1 MKAARFARGMRGV
14 TLIELM
20 ISMVIGLVVVG
31 AVIVSFVDSGKASRY
46 QAALGQMNQDAQVA
60 LNLLSREVQLAGYV
74 SPVQT
79 LGTTFPLFGCDGT
92 KGAVPFT
99 NPALATGN
107 LTCGAATGA
116 TVSALEVVYEADVYN
131 TVVAAGTYPS
141 DCLGNGFTSIS
152 TPPYIVRNRYF
163 VDTGT
168 GAGASGRPELYC
180 ASNLSAKQP
189 LLENVDELQIWYG
202 IVAAASPTQVI
213 RYARAGKDTATTNT
227 VNAQAAGEWNN
238 VMSVKICLLMRSAE
252 PVLTSEDTLTYKD
265 CSAGDQTSSDGYL
278 RRAYFTTAT
287 VRAKMT
293 S

>member
-20 ISMVIGLVVVG
+20 ISLVIGMVVVA
-31 AVIVSFVDSGKASRY
+31 AVIVSFVDSGKVSRY
-46 QAALGQMNQDAQVA
+46 QSTLGQMNQDAQVA

-74 SPVQT
+74 SPVQS
-79 LGTTFPLFGCDGT
+79 LGTTPPLFGCDGT
-92 KGAVPFT
+92 VGSVPFT
-99 NPALATGN
+99 NPAATGA

-116 TVSALEVVYEADVYN
+116 TVSALEVVYEADTYN

-141 DCLGNGFTSIS
+141 DCLGNGFTALS
-152 TPPYIVRNRYF
+152 TQPYIVRNRYF
-163 VDTGT
+163 IDTGP
-168 GAGASGRPELYC
+168 AGRPELYC

-189 LLENVDELQIWYG
+189 LLENVDQLQIWYG
-202 IVAAASPTQVI
+202 IVAAAAPTQVI
-213 RYARAGKDTATTNT
+213 RYARAGKDAATVDT

-252 PVLTSEDTLTYKD
+252 PILTGEDTLTYQD
-265 CSAGDQTSSDGYL
+265 CSATTQTSADKYL

-293 S
+293 F

>member
-1 MKAARFARGMRGV
+1 MKAARLARGIRGI

-31 AVIVSFVDSGKASRY
+31 AVVVSFVDSGKASRY

-74 SPVQT
+74 SPVQS
-79 LGTTFPLFGCDGT
+79 LGTTPPLFGCDGT

-99 NPALATGN
+99 DPAATGA
-107 LTCGAATGA
+107 LTCGADTGT
-116 TVSALEVVYEADVYN
+116 TVSALEVVYEADLYN
-131 TVVAAGTYPS
+131 TVVATGSVPS
-141 DCLGNGFTSIS
+141 DCLGNGFSAT
-152 TPPYIVRNRYF
+152 PYIVRNRYF
-163 VDTGT
+163 VDST
-168 GAGASGRPELYC
+168 ASGRPELYC

-202 IVAAASPTQVI
+202 IVAAAAPTQVI
-213 RYARAGKDTATTNT
+213 RYARAGKDVASTGT
-227 VNAQAAGEWNN
+227 VNGIGIAEWSN

-252 PVLTSEDTLTYKD
+252 PVLTDEDSSTYKD
-265 CSAGDQTSSDGYL
+265 CSATDQTSSDKYL